1 MPKWHSINLEAFRP
15 ISCIKEINMKQI
27 DTKPLVSVIIPCYDK
42 ARYLKK
48 CIDSV
53 LAQSYSNLEV
63 IISNDGDNSIELERV
78 LCEVESIDSNIPVKI
93 LRITENYGVSHCR
106 NLCIENSDGVYI
118 FPLDGDDFIHQDCIA
133 ELVNVIHDNERIGV
147 VFPLTVFTYQ
157 DGKCIPRYDCC
168 YPVGYEIL
176 QANHVPSAH
185 LYRKSDWMAIN
196 GYRESLRFG
205 CEDWDFNIRMV
216 SLGKQTVRVD
226 KFYLFYRQVMQSRN
240 AKVLADES
248 RRTKIEIEILF
259 TNIDTITKHSNIY
272 RKQFSLKFKLFQKIK
287 DIIIIRYYF
296 WRQCFAIK
304 RTKNKF
310 L

>member
-1 MPKWHSINLEAFRP
+1 MR
-15 ISCIKEINMKQI
+15 
-27 DTKPLVSVIIPCYDK
+27 PLVSVVIPCYGK
-42 ARYLKK
+42 AKYLKK

-53 LAQSYSNLEV
+53 LTQSYLNLEV
-63 IISNDGDNSIELERV
+63 IISNDGDNSLELEQV
-78 LCEVESIDSNIPVKI
+78 LSEIESTDSIFPVKI
-93 LRITENYGVSHCR
+93 LRITENYGVSHSR
-106 NLCIENSDGVYI
+106 NLCIKNSNGVYV
-118 FPLDGDDFIHQDCIA
+118 FPLDGDDFIHQDCIY
-133 ELVNVIHDNERIGV
+133 ELVNVIHNNEQVGV
-147 VFPLTVFTYQ
+147 VFSLTAFISQ

-168 YPVGYEIL
+168 YPAGYEIL

-185 LYRKSDWMAIN
+185 LYRKSDWVAIS
-196 GYRESLRFG
+196 GYRESLKFG

-216 SLGKQTVRVD
+216 SLGKQTVRVN

-259 TNIDTITKHSNIY
+259 TNIDTITTHSNIY

-287 DIIIIRYYF
+287 DIIVIRYYF
-296 WRQCFAIK
+296 WGQYFAIK